1 MLYTLANYSEVL
13 FSTTD
18 NEDFLLKCE
27 TLYEQVSDDSW
38 ESYTNLSDLI
48 TIFEH
53 HGYDYLETEQN
64 KILKIDDFNK
74 FVNVFFKLQQRNPTI
89 NFNNG
94 KSLVLATNR
103 LLNYHNEATTNWVND
118 NENKVTLL
126 NEIVGGNGFDQLEF
140 HKSFRDTWNVSI
152 Y

>member
-1 MLYTLANYSEVL
+1 MLYTIANYSEVL

-18 NEDFLLKCE
+18 NADFLLKCE
-27 TLYEQVSDDSW
+27 TLYNDVSDDTW
-38 ESYTNLSDLI
+38 ESYTNLSDLPAI
-48 TIFEH
+48 LEN
-53 HGYDYLETEQN
+53 HGFDYLETEQN

-74 FVNVFFKLQQRNPTI
+74 FVNVFFKLQRRNPTI
-89 NFNNG
+89 NFDNG
-94 KSLVLATNR
+94 QSLVLATNR
-103 LLNYHNEATTNWVND
+103 LLNYHNEATTKWVKD

>member
-1 MLYTLANYSEVL
+1 MLYTIANYSEVL

-18 NEDFLLKCE
+18 NADFLLKCE
-27 TLYEQVSDDSW
+27 TLYNDVSDDTW
-38 ESYTNLSDLI
+38 EPYTILSDLP
-48 TIFEH
+48 TILENNGF
-53 HGYDYLETEQN
+53 DYLETEQN
-64 KILKIDDFNK
+64 KILNIDDFNK

-94 KSLVLATNR
+94 LALVLATNR
-103 LLNYHNEATTNWVND
+103 LLNYYNEATTNWVND
-118 NENKVTLL
+118 NENKVSLL

-140 HKSFRDTWNVSI
+140 HKSFRDTFNVSI

>member
-27 TLYEQVSDDSW
+27 TLYNDISDDSW
-38 ESYTNLSDLI
+38 ESYTNLSELP
-48 TIFEH
+48 TIFEN

-74 FVNVFFKLQQRNPTI
+74 FVNVFFKLQLRNPTI
-89 NFNNG
+89 NFDNG

-103 LLNYHNEATTNWVND
+103 LLNYHNEATTKWVKD
-118 NENKVTLL
+118 SEDKVTLL

>member
-18 NEDFLLKCE
+18 NEDFLSKCE
-27 TLYEQVSDDSW
+27 TLFYEVSTTDW
-38 ESYTNLSDLI
+38 EDYTSIEQLPE
-48 TIFEH
+48 IFEN

-74 FVNVFFKLQQRNPTI
+74 FVNVFFKLQRRNPTI
-89 NFNNG
+89 NFDNG

-103 LLNYHNEATTNWVND
+103 LLNYHNEATTKWVKD
-118 NENKVTLL
+118 NEDKVTLL
-126 NEIVGGNGFDQLEF
+126 NEIVGSNGFDQLEF

>member
-1 MLYTLANYSEVL
+1 MLYTIANYSEVL

-18 NEDFLLKCE
+18 NADFLLKCE
-27 TLYEQVSDDSW
+27 TLYNDVSDDTW
-38 ESYTNLSDLI
+38 EPYTILSDLP
-48 TIFEH
+48 TILEN
-53 HGYDYLETEQN
+53 HGFDYLETEQN
-64 KILKIDDFNK
+64 KILNIDDFNK

-94 KSLVLATNR
+94 LALVLATNR
-103 LLNYHNEATTNWVND
+103 LLNYYNEATTNWVND
-118 NENKVTLL
+118 NENKVSLL

-140 HKSFRDTWNVSI
+140 HKSFRDTFNVSI